1 MRKFG
6 KIFSATVVVSTL
18 VAGSSATYITT
29 SDAQAAEQVQKW
41 GHGEGG
47 NSVSTQSTKDSQSQ
61 KPWYNYE
68 GYTTYDP
75 TFTLDYNFVRAMKY
89 DNFTLNGY
97 KANPKA
103 HQTHA
108 YTIDSYGSKIDFNE
122 NDEAI
127 QMEFNAKS
135 HTVTKAQFK
144 KTHASNNSTEEG
156 ESEEGGTFIPYSTND
171 GAYKAFFDKDGYLT
185 HIRIGQ

>member
-1 MRKFG
+1 MRAKSNSP
-6 KIFSATVVVSTL
+6 KYTKLKEWMIMRQLWKLFSATIVVSTL
-18 VAGSSATYITT
+18 VVGSSAAYITT
-29 SDAQAAEQVQKW
+29 GDAQAAEQVQKW

-47 NSVSTQSTKDSQSQ
+47 NGVSTQSTTDSQSQ

-103 HQTHA
+103 HQNHA
-108 YTIDSYGSKIDFNE
+108 YTIE
-122 NDEAI
+122 
-127 QMEFNAKS
+127 
-135 HTVTKAQFK
+135 
-144 KTHASNNSTEEG
+144 
-156 ESEEGGTFIPYSTND
+156 
-171 GAYKAFFDKDGYLT
+171 
-185 HIRIGQ
+185 

>member
-18 VAGSSATYITT
+18 VAGSSAAYITM

-47 NSVSTQSTKDSQSQ
+47 NGVSTQSTKDSQSQ

-108 YTIDSYGSKIDFNE
+108 YTIDFNE